1 MVKLIFSAV
10 KEFIFLR
17 LYLQE
22 SKFRYMFKKLGPGV
36 LVAAAFIGPGT
47 VTACTLAGVGFGFSL
62 LWAMLLSI
70 IATFVLQ
77 EMSARLGVVTQ
88 KGLADVIKQEL
99 NITWIRNSVIG
110 LIFSAIIV
118 GNASYEAGNIG
129 GATLGMEALFG
140 LSYSAF
146 YPVILGVLAFLL
158 LYFGNYK
165 SLEKVF
171 IFLVLIM
178 SLSFLATAI
187 LTKPNVWELVK
198 GLMVPTIPENG
209 ILTIIALVGTTVVPY
224 NLFLH
229 AALVSEKW
237 KSKSDLKLVKRD
249 TLVSI
254 VLGGLVSVSI
264 LISAAAIKTTEI
276 QNVMDMAKALE
287 PLYGSAALY
296 FMGVGLF
303 AAGITSAITAPLA
316 AAYVANS
323 CFGWKA
329 AFNDVKFR
337 CVWML
342 ILILGVVFLSFGIK
356 PIEIIK
362 FAQITN
368 GLLLPII
375 AVFLLW
381 VVNRSS
387 VMGMYKNNMFQNG
400 IGVIIILLSIV
411 LGAKSIFSVIGLM

>member
-1 MVKLIFSAV
+1 
-10 KEFIFLR
+10 
-17 LYLQE
+17 
-22 SKFRYMFKKLGPGV
+22 MFKKLGPGV

-47 VTACTLAGVGFGFSL
+47 VTACTLAGVDFGFNL

-70 IATFVLQ
+70 IATFILQ
-77 EMSARLGVVTQ
+77 EMSARLGIVTQ

-99 NITWIRNSVIG
+99 HNPIIRNSVIA
-110 LIFSAIIV
+110 LIFSAIII

-140 LSYSAF
+140 TNYSSL
-146 YPVILGVLAFLL
+146 YPFVLGGLAFVL
-158 LYFGNYK
+158 LYLGSYK
-165 SLEKVF
+165 ALEKVF
-171 IFLVLIM
+171 IVLVLIM
-178 SLSFLATAI
+178 SLSFVMTAI
-187 LTKPNVWELVK
+187 LTKPNMWELLK
-198 GLMVPTIPENG
+198 GLLVPSVPKNG

-237 KSKSDLKLVKRD
+237 KSKDDLNLAKRD
-249 TLVSI
+249 TMVSI
-254 VLGGLVSVSI
+254 ILGGLVSISI
-264 LISAAAIKTTEI
+264 IISASAINSLEVN
-276 QNVMDMAKALE
+276 NVMGMAKALE

-296 FMGVGLF
+296 FLGIGMF
-303 AAGITSAITAPLA
+303 AAGITSSITAPLA

-323 CFGWKA
+323 CFGWNAGLKD
-329 AFNDVKFR
+329 FKFR
-337 CVWML
+337 MIWMV
-342 ILILGVVFLSFGIK
+342 ILYLGVFFLSFGIK

-381 VVNRSS
+381 VVNRVG
-387 VMGMYKNNMFQNG
+387 VMGKYKNTWSQNVFG
-400 IGVIIILLSIV
+400 LLIILLSVV
-411 LGAKSIFSVIGLM
+411 LGAKSILTVIGIM

>member
-1 MVKLIFSAV
+1 
-10 KEFIFLR
+10 
-17 LYLQE
+17 
-22 SKFRYMFKKLGPGV
+22 MFKKLGPGV

-47 VTACTLAGVGFGFSL
+47 VTTCTLAGVNFGFSL

-70 IATFVLQ
+70 IATYILQ
-77 EMSARLGVVTQ
+77 EMSARLGIVTQ

-99 NITWIRNSVIG
+99 HNPWLRNGVIV
-110 LIFSAIIV
+110 LIFSAIII

-140 LSYSAF
+140 MEYSNL
-146 YPVILGVLAFLL
+146 YPYVLGGLAFIL
-158 LYFGNYK
+158 LYLGSYK
-165 SLEKVF
+165 ALEKVF
-171 IFLVLIM
+171 IVLVLIM
-178 SLSFLATAI
+178 SLSFVMTAI
-187 LTKPNVWELVK
+187 LTKPDIWELIK
-198 GLMVPTIPENG
+198 GLLVPTIPEKG

-237 KSKSDLKLVKRD
+237 KSKDDLKLAKRD
-249 TLVSI
+249 TLLSI
-254 VLGGLVSVSI
+254 ILGGLVSVSI
-264 LISAAAIKTTEI
+264 IISAAAINSTEVN
-276 QNVMDMAKALE
+276 NVMDMAKALE

-296 FMGVGLF
+296 FLGIGMF

-329 AFNDVKFR
+329 GFKDAKFR
-337 CVWML
+337 SIWMI
-342 ILILGVVFLSFGIK
+342 ILALGVFFLSFGIK

-381 VVNRSS
+381 VVNRAG
-387 VMGMYKNNMFQNG
+387 VMGKYKNNMKQN
-400 IGVIIILLSIV
+400 IFGVIIILLAV
-411 LGAKSIFSVIGLM
+411 LLGAKSILTVLGVL

>member
-1 MVKLIFSAV
+1 
-10 KEFIFLR
+10 
-17 LYLQE
+17 
-22 SKFRYMFKKLGPGV
+22 MFKKLGPGV

-47 VTACTLAGVGFGFSL
+47 VTACTLAGVNFGYSL

-70 IATFVLQ
+70 IATYVLQ
-77 EMSARLGVVTQ
+77 EMSARLGIITQ

-99 NITWIRNSVIG
+99 SNPLIRNSVIT
-110 LIFSAIIV
+110 LIFSAIII

-140 LSYSAF
+140 LSYNNL
-146 YPVILGVLAFLL
+146 YPVILGLAAFSLL
-158 LYFGNYK
+158 FFGNYK

-178 SLSFLATAI
+178 SLSFVMTAV
-187 LTKPNVWELVK
+187 LTQPNLWELVK
-198 GLMVPTIPENG
+198 GLFVPSIPEDG

-237 KSKSDLKLVKRD
+237 KSEKDLKLAKRD

-254 VLGGLVSVSI
+254 ILGGLVSISI
-264 LISAAAIKTTEI
+264 IISAAAIKSTEVN
-276 QNVMDMAKALE
+276 NVLDMAKALE

-296 FMGVGLF
+296 FMGIGLLS
-303 AAGITSAITAPLA
+303 AGITSAITAPLA

-329 AFNDVKFR
+329 EFKDAKFR
-337 CVWML
+337 FIWIL
-342 ILILGVVFLSFGIK
+342 ILVLGVVFLSFGIK

-368 GLLLPII
+368 GLLLSII
-375 AVFLLW
+375 AIFLLW
-381 VVNRSS
+381 VVNRVG
-387 VMGMYKNNMFQNG
+387 VMGKYKNTLVQNC
-400 IGVIIILLSIV
+400 IGLAIILLSIL
-411 LGAKSIFSVIGLM
+411 LGAKSILTVLGLF

>member
-1 MVKLIFSAV
+1 
-10 KEFIFLR
+10 
-17 LYLQE
+17 
-22 SKFRYMFKKLGPGV
+22 MFKKLGPGV

-47 VTACTLAGVGFGFSL
+47 VTACTLAGVNFGFSL

-70 IATFVLQ
+70 IATYILQ
-77 EMSARLGVVTQ
+77 EMSARLGIVTQ

-99 NITWIRNSVIG
+99 HNPWLRNSVIV
-110 LIFSAIIV
+110 LIFSAIII

-140 LSYSAF
+140 MEYSKL
-146 YPVILGVLAFLL
+146 YPFMLGGLAFIL
-158 LYFGNYK
+158 LYLGSYK
-165 SLEKVF
+165 ALEKVF
-171 IFLVLIM
+171 IVLVLIM
-178 SLSFLATAI
+178 SLSFVMTAI
-187 LTKPNVWELVK
+187 LTKPNMWELIK
-198 GLMVPTIPENG
+198 GLLVPTIPEKG

-237 KSKSDLKLVKRD
+237 KSKDDLKLAKRD

-254 VLGGLVSVSI
+254 ILGGLVSISI
-264 LISAAAIKTTEI
+264 IISAAAINSTEVN
-276 QNVMDMAKALE
+276 NVMDMAKALE

-296 FMGVGLF
+296 FLGIGMF

-329 AFNDVKFR
+329 GFKDAKFR
-337 CVWML
+337 SIWMM
-342 ILILGVVFLSFGIK
+342 ILALGVFFLSFGIK

-381 VVNRSS
+381 VVNRTN
-387 VMGMYKNNMFQNG
+387 VMGKYKNNMMQNVFG
-400 IGVIIILLSIV
+400 IVIILLSV
-411 LGAKSIFSVIGLM
+411 LLGAKSILTVLGVL

>member
-1 MVKLIFSAV
+1 
-10 KEFIFLR
+10 
-17 LYLQE
+17 
-22 SKFRYMFKKLGPGV
+22 MFKKLGPGV

-47 VTACTLAGVGFGFSL
+47 VTACTLAGVDFGFNL

-70 IATFVLQ
+70 ISTFILQ
-77 EMSARLGVVTQ
+77 EMSARLGIVTQ

-99 NITWIRNSVIG
+99 HNPIIRNSVIA
-110 LIFSAIIV
+110 LIFSAIII

-140 LSYSAF
+140 TNYSSL
-146 YPVILGVLAFLL
+146 YPFVLGGLAFVL
-158 LYFGNYK
+158 LYLGSYK
-165 SLEKVF
+165 ALEKVF
-171 IFLVLIM
+171 IVLVLIM
-178 SLSFLATAI
+178 SLSFVMTAI
-187 LTKPNVWELVK
+187 LTKPNMWELLK
-198 GLMVPTIPENG
+198 GLLVPSVPKNG

-237 KSKSDLKLVKRD
+237 KSKDDLNLAKRD
-249 TLVSI
+249 TMVSI
-254 VLGGLVSVSI
+254 ILGGLVSISI
-264 LISAAAIKTTEI
+264 IISAAAINSLEVN
-276 QNVMDMAKALE
+276 NVLGMAKALE

-296 FMGVGLF
+296 FLGIGMF
-303 AAGITSAITAPLA
+303 AAGITSSITAPLA

-323 CFGWKA
+323 CFGWNAGLKD
-329 AFNDVKFR
+329 FKFR
-337 CVWML
+337 MIWMV
-342 ILILGVVFLSFGIK
+342 ILFLGVFFLSFGIK

-381 VVNRSS
+381 VVNRVG
-387 VMGMYKNNMFQNG
+387 VMGKYKNTWSQNVFG
-400 IGVIIILLSIV
+400 LLIILLSVV
-411 LGAKSIFSVIGLM
+411 LGAKSILTVIGIM

>member
-1 MVKLIFSAV
+1 
-10 KEFIFLR
+10 
-17 LYLQE
+17 
-22 SKFRYMFKKLGPGV
+22 MFKKLGPGV

-47 VTACTLAGVGFGFSL
+47 VTACTLAGVNFGFSL

-70 IATFVLQ
+70 IATYILQ
-77 EMSARLGVVTQ
+77 EMSARLGIVTQ

-99 NITWIRNSVIG
+99 HNPWLRNGVIV
-110 LIFSAIIV
+110 LIFSAIII

-140 LSYSAF
+140 MEYSNL
-146 YPVILGVLAFLL
+146 YPYVLGGLAFIL
-158 LYFGNYK
+158 LYLGSYK
-165 SLEKVF
+165 ALEKVF
-171 IFLVLIM
+171 IVLVLIM
-178 SLSFLATAI
+178 SLSFVMTAI
-187 LTKPNVWELVK
+187 LTKPDIWELIK
-198 GLMVPTIPENG
+198 GLLVPTIPEKG

-237 KSKSDLKLVKRD
+237 KSKDDLKLAKRD
-249 TLVSI
+249 TLLSI
-254 VLGGLVSVSI
+254 ILGGLVSVSI
-264 LISAAAIKTTEI
+264 IISAAAINSTEVN
-276 QNVMDMAKALE
+276 NVMDMAKALE

-296 FMGVGLF
+296 FLGIGMF

-329 AFNDVKFR
+329 GFKDAKFR
-337 CVWML
+337 SIWMI
-342 ILILGVVFLSFGIK
+342 ILALGVFFLSFGIK

-381 VVNRSS
+381 VVNRAG
-387 VMGMYKNNMFQNG
+387 VMGKYKNNMKQN
-400 IGVIIILLSIV
+400 IFGVIIILLAV
-411 LGAKSIFSVIGLM
+411 LLGAKSILTVLGVL

>member
-1 MVKLIFSAV
+1 
-10 KEFIFLR
+10 
-17 LYLQE
+17 
-22 SKFRYMFKKLGPGV
+22 MFKKLGPGV

-47 VTACTLAGVGFGFSL
+47 VTACTLAGVDFGFNL

-70 IATFVLQ
+70 IATFILQ
-77 EMSARLGVVTQ
+77 EMSARLGIVTQ

-99 NITWIRNSVIG
+99 HNPIIRNSVIA
-110 LIFSAIIV
+110 LIFSAIII

-140 LSYSAF
+140 TNYSSL
-146 YPVILGVLAFLL
+146 YPFVLGGLAFVLL
-158 LYFGNYK
+158 FLGSYK
-165 SLEKVF
+165 ALEKVF
-171 IFLVLIM
+171 IVLVLIM
-178 SLSFLATAI
+178 SLSFVMTAI
-187 LTKPNVWELVK
+187 LTKPNMWELLK
-198 GLMVPTIPENG
+198 GLLVPSVPKNG

-237 KSKSDLKLVKRD
+237 KSKDDLNLAKRD
-249 TLVSI
+249 TMVSI
-254 VLGGLVSVSI
+254 ILGGLVSISI
-264 LISAAAIKTTEI
+264 IISAAAINSLEVN
-276 QNVMDMAKALE
+276 NVMGMAKALE

-296 FMGVGLF
+296 FLGIGMF
-303 AAGITSAITAPLA
+303 AAGITSSITAPLA

-323 CFGWKA
+323 CFGWNAGLKD
-329 AFNDVKFR
+329 FKFR
-337 CVWML
+337 MIWMV
-342 ILILGVVFLSFGIK
+342 ILFLGVFFLSFGIK

-381 VVNRSS
+381 VVNRVG
-387 VMGMYKNNMFQNG
+387 VMGKYKNTWSQNVFG
-400 IGVIIILLSIV
+400 LLIILLSVV
-411 LGAKSIFSVIGLM
+411 LGAKSILTVIGIM

>member
-1 MVKLIFSAV
+1 
-10 KEFIFLR
+10 
-17 LYLQE
+17 
-22 SKFRYMFKKLGPGV
+22 MFKKLGPGV

-47 VTACTLAGVGFGFSL
+47 VTACTLAGVNFGFSL

-70 IATFVLQ
+70 IATYVLQ
-77 EMSARLGVVTQ
+77 EMSARLGIVTQ

-99 NITWIRNSVIG
+99 HNPWIRNSVIA
-110 LIFSAIIV
+110 LIFSAIII

-140 LSYSAF
+140 MDYSHL
-146 YPVILGVLAFLL
+146 YPFILGGLAFIL
-158 LYFGNYK
+158 LYLGSYK

-171 IFLVLIM
+171 IVLVLIM
-178 SLSFLATAI
+178 SLSFVMTAI
-187 LTKPNVWELVK
+187 LTKPDIWELIK
-198 GLMVPTIPENG
+198 GLLIPTIPEKS

-237 KSKSDLKLVKRD
+237 KSKDDLKLAKRD

-254 VLGGLVSVSI
+254 ILGGLVSVSI
-264 LISAAAIKTTEI
+264 IISAAAINSAEI
-276 QNVMDMAKALE
+276 NNVMDMAKALE
-287 PLYGSAALY
+287 PLYGTAALY
-296 FMGVGLF
+296 FLGIGMF

-323 CFGWKA
+323 CFGWNAGFKDA
-329 AFNDVKFR
+329 KFR
-337 CVWML
+337 MIWIM
-342 ILILGVVFLSFGIK
+342 ILILGVFFLSFGIK

-381 VVNRSS
+381 VVNRTG
-387 VMGMYKNNMFQNG
+387 VMGKYKNNMMQNIFG
-400 IGVIIILLSIV
+400 GLIILLSV
-411 LGAKSIFSVIGLM
+411 LLGAKSILTVLGVL

>member
-1 MVKLIFSAV
+1 
-10 KEFIFLR
+10 
-17 LYLQE
+17 
-22 SKFRYMFKKLGPGV
+22 MFKKLGPGV

-47 VTACTLAGVGFGFSL
+47 VTACTLAGVDFGFNL

-70 IATFVLQ
+70 IATFILQ
-77 EMSARLGVVTQ
+77 EMSARLGIVTQ

-99 NITWIRNSVIG
+99 HNPIIRNSVIA
-110 LIFSAIIV
+110 LIFSAIII

-140 LSYSAF
+140 TNYSSL
-146 YPVILGVLAFLL
+146 YPFVLGGLAFVLL
-158 LYFGNYK
+158 FLGSYK
-165 SLEKVF
+165 ALEKVF
-171 IFLVLIM
+171 IVLVLIM
-178 SLSFLATAI
+178 SLSFVMTAI
-187 LTKPNVWELVK
+187 LTKPNMWELLK
-198 GLMVPTIPENG
+198 GLLVPSVPKNG

-237 KSKSDLKLVKRD
+237 KSKDDLNLAKRD
-249 TLVSI
+249 TMVSI
-254 VLGGLVSVSI
+254 ILGGLVSISI
-264 LISAAAIKTTEI
+264 IISAAAINSLMVN
-276 QNVMDMAKALE
+276 NVMGMAKALE

-296 FMGVGLF
+296 FLGIGMF
-303 AAGITSAITAPLA
+303 AAGITSSITAPLA

-323 CFGWKA
+323 CFGWNAGLKD
-329 AFNDVKFR
+329 FKFR
-337 CVWML
+337 MIWMV
-342 ILILGVVFLSFGIK
+342 ILFLGVFFLSFGIK

-381 VVNRSS
+381 VVNRVG
-387 VMGMYKNNMFQNG
+387 VMGKYKNTWSQNVFG
-400 IGVIIILLSIV
+400 LLIILLSVV
-411 LGAKSIFSVIGLM
+411 LGAKSILTVIGIM

>member
-1 MVKLIFSAV
+1 
-10 KEFIFLR
+10 
-17 LYLQE
+17 
-22 SKFRYMFKKLGPGV
+22 MFKKLGPGV

-47 VTACTLAGVGFGFSL
+47 VTACTLAGVDFGFNL

-70 IATFVLQ
+70 IATFILQ
-77 EMSARLGVVTQ
+77 EMSARLGIVTQ

-99 NITWIRNSVIG
+99 HNPIIRNSVIA
-110 LIFSAIIV
+110 LIFSAIII

-140 LSYSAF
+140 TNYSSL
-146 YPVILGVLAFLL
+146 YPFVLGGLAFVLL
-158 LYFGNYK
+158 HLGSYK
-165 SLEKVF
+165 ALEKVF
-171 IFLVLIM
+171 IVLVLIM
-178 SLSFLATAI
+178 SLSFVMTAI
-187 LTKPNVWELVK
+187 LTKPNMWELLK
-198 GLMVPTIPENG
+198 GLLVPSVPKNG

-237 KSKSDLKLVKRD
+237 KSKDDLNLAKRD
-249 TLVSI
+249 TMVSI
-254 VLGGLVSVSI
+254 ILGGLVSISI
-264 LISAAAIKTTEI
+264 IISAAAINSLEVN
-276 QNVMDMAKALE
+276 NVMGMAKALE

-296 FMGVGLF
+296 FLGIGMF
-303 AAGITSAITAPLA
+303 AAGITSSITAPLA

-323 CFGWKA
+323 CFGWNAGLKD
-329 AFNDVKFR
+329 FKFR
-337 CVWML
+337 MIWMV
-342 ILILGVVFLSFGIK
+342 ILFLGVSFGIK

-381 VVNRSS
+381 VVNRVG
-387 VMGMYKNNMFQNG
+387 VMGKYKNTWSQNVFG
-400 IGVIIILLSIV
+400 LLIILLSVV
-411 LGAKSIFSVIGLM
+411 LGAKSILTVIGIM

>member
-1 MVKLIFSAV
+1 
-10 KEFIFLR
+10 
-17 LYLQE
+17 
-22 SKFRYMFKKLGPGV
+22 MFKKLGPGV

-47 VTACTLAGVGFGFSL
+47 VTACTLAGVNFGFSL

-70 IATFVLQ
+70 IATYVLQ
-77 EMSARLGVVTQ
+77 EMSARLGIITQ

-99 NITWIRNSVIG
+99 RNPWIRNSVIG
-110 LIFSAIIV
+110 LIFSAIII

-140 LSYSAF
+140 LKYSKSYPF
-146 YPVILGVLAFLL
+146 ILGALAFLL
-158 LYFGNYK
+158 LYLGSYK
-165 SLEKVF
+165 ALEKVF
-171 IFLVLIM
+171 IYLVLIM
-178 SLSFLATAI
+178 SLSFVMTAI
-187 LTKPNVWELVK
+187 LTKPNIWELFK
-198 GLMVPTIPENG
+198 GLLVPTVPEGG

-237 KSKSDLKLVKRD
+237 NSKADLKLVKRD
-249 TLVSI
+249 TLISI
-254 VLGGLVSVSI
+254 ALGGLVSISI
-264 LISAAAIKTTEI
+264 IISAAAINSSEV
-276 QNVMDMAKALE
+276 NNALDMAKGLE

-296 FMGVGLF
+296 FLGIGLF

-329 AFNDVKFR
+329 GFKDAKFR
-337 CVWML
+337 GIWML
-342 ILILGVVFLSFGIK
+342 ILVMGVFFLSFGIK

-381 VVNRSS
+381 VVNRVG
-387 VMGMYKNNMFQNG
+387 VMGKYKNTWLQNS
-400 IGVIIILLSIV
+400 IGLLIILLSIL
-411 LGAKSIFSVIGLM
+411 LGAKSILTVIGIL

>member
-1 MVKLIFSAV
+1 
-10 KEFIFLR
+10 
-17 LYLQE
+17 
-22 SKFRYMFKKLGPGV
+22 MFKRLGPGV

-47 VTACTLAGVGFGFSL
+47 VTACTLAGVSFGFSL

-70 IATFVLQ
+70 IATYILQ
-77 EMSARLGVVTQ
+77 EMSARLGIVTQ

-99 NITWIRNSVIG
+99 HNPYIRNGVIT
-110 LIFSAIIV
+110 LIFSAIII

-140 LSYSAF
+140 VSYSSF
-146 YPVILGVLAFLL
+146 YPFVLGGLAFLL
-158 LYFGNYK
+158 LYLGSYK
-165 SLEKVF
+165 ALEKVF
-171 IFLVLIM
+171 IVLVLIM
-178 SLSFLATAI
+178 SLSFVMTSI
-187 LTKPNVWELVK
+187 LTKPDMGELMK
-198 GLMVPTIPENG
+198 GLFVPTIPEKS

-237 KSKSDLKLVKRD
+237 KSKDDLTLAKRD

-264 LISAAAIKTTEI
+264 IISAAAINFLEV
-276 QNVMDMAKALE
+276 NSVMDMAKALE

-296 FMGVGLF
+296 FWGIGMF
-303 AAGITSAITAPLA
+303 AAGITSSITAPLA

-323 CFGWKA
+323 CFGWNASLKDA
-329 AFNDVKFR
+329 KFR
-337 CVWML
+337 MIWMV
-342 ILILGVVFLSFGIK
+342 ILFLGVFFLSFEIK

-381 VVNRSS
+381 VVNRVG
-387 VMGMYKNNMFQNG
+387 VMGKYKNTMIQNVF
-400 IGVIIILLSIV
+400 GVLIVLLSVLLGGKSILTV
-411 LGAKSIFSVIGLM
+411 LGVL